1 MVTDTPHSRSEES
14 IVDRHSGGRH
24 LDASRDDALR
34 AAALELLGEIGYDRL
49 TVDAIAT
56 YAGAG
61 KATIYRRWSGKAELV
76 CDALSCQKHAFPVAD
91 TGSLLGDLE
100 SMAQQAM
107 KTDNKSDSQM
117 MIGLASALPHDAE
130 LREVFRERLVAPHV
144 AMLTEIFGRA
154 VARGEIPVVK
164 NIDLIVSI
172 IPALVFHRL
181 LILGLAPDT
190 EFVRTV
196 TEGII
201 LPLVFANSKETLLT
215 EVPPPLTPTRKRK
228 F

>member
-1 MVTDTPHSRSEES
+1 MVTHIPQSLSEES
-14 IVDRHSGGRH
+14 IVDRHAGGRH

-49 TVDAIAT
+49 TVDAIAA

-76 CDALSCQKHAFPVAD
+76 CDALSCQKQAIPVPD

-100 SMAQQAM
+100 SLAQHAM
-107 KTDNKSDSQM
+107 KTNNTSDSQM
-117 MIGLASALPHDAE
+117 MVGLASALPHDAE
-130 LREVFRERLVAPHV
+130 LREVFRERLVGPHV
-144 AMLTEIFGRA
+144 AMLKEIFERA
-154 VARGEIPVVK
+154 VTRGEIPVVK
-164 NIDLIVSI
+164 NIDLVVSI

-190 EFVRTV
+190 EFVRNV

-201 LPLVFANSKETLLT
+201 LPLVFANSKETLLR
-215 EVPPPLTPTRKRK
+215 EVPPSPLTN
-228 F
+228 